1 MVNLRTPQERLNAG
15 MMSTKNRMFAITEEV
30 CRQIDQVSS
39 PQINLDK
46 LDQIVLGE
54 TDSCSKERLLI
65 ASDIRVKL

>member
-1 MVNLRTPQERLNAG
+1 MVNFKRPQQRLKAG

-46 LDQIVLGE
+46 LDQIV
-54 TDSCSKERLLI
+54 
-65 ASDIRVKL
+65 

>member
-1 MVNLRTPQERLNAG
+1 
-15 MMSTKNRMFAITEEV
+15 MFAITEEV

-65 ASDIRVKL
+65 ASNIRVKL

>member
-1 MVNLRTPQERLNAG
+1 MVNSKRPQQRLKAG

-46 LDQIVLGE
+46 LDQIVQQ
-54 TDSCSKERLLI
+54 KLI
-65 ASDIRVKL
+65 AVVKKGL